1 MCIVSN
7 VGDAF
12 GRRWEQWPYI
22 DSTEPP
28 SGYKIDYNSLT
39 QDELKAFREFI
50 KNDLPEL
57 KRLLEM
63 AKELDIFTGQP
74 DCENAEKFAKL
85 RTYAEEL
92 GIDPDDIQFIPKD

>member
-1 MCIVSN
+1 MCVVSN

-12 GRRWEQWPYI
+12 SKRWNEWPYI
-22 DSTEPP
+22 DQTAPPTYEINLDQLTE
-28 SGYKIDYNSLT
+28 
-39 QDELKAFREFI
+39 QERKAFRDFI

-57 KRLLEM
+57 KRLLEV
-63 AKELDIFTGQP
+63 AKEIDILTNQP

-85 RTYAEEL
+85 RAYAEEL